1 MCGAGVASTDQGRTM
16 TDSTSTSGSDVPE
29 DRPVTW
35 EQSAAPAMSPLE
47 TLDGATPLDV
57 LPAAAPRSPRSKRP
71 WIVGIAVAAVL
82 VLVMGGV
89 AAALLLNRPDVKLQR
104 ALSAMTDSPTGSV
117 TMSVR
122 MPDAGDPTMQ
132 KIFDKGAV
140 RVAWDKASDTQQ
152 WVLLMNGEDA
162 LDLVVAP
169 ESVIVAQNLAAL
181 GIPEAQEALDS
192 LVEMGTQMGP
202 DADAFVKFA
211 QGSPLRIQTGPDSA
225 YGKLMKETESLAGA
239 QPRPDDAKVQELADK
254 LQQAVRDNVEVT
266 DEGSDQYGDHLR
278 ATIPVKPVLAA
289 MLPAIE
295 EVVGQAAPT
304 DALDEIPG
312 DPKLVLDVW
321 VRDGTVVRAE
331 VPLGEL
337 ARQLGEDASTNDMTI
352 VLEMSEQGVT
362 PPAGEVVDLPDS
374 LFDGLGAGLLG
385 GGLGGLDGG
394 TGVGIDSGFALDD
407 SGL

>member
-1 MCGAGVASTDQGRTM
+1 
-16 TDSTSTSGSDVPE
+16 
-29 DRPVTW
+29 
-35 EQSAAPAMSPLE
+35 
-47 TLDGATPLDV
+47 
-57 LPAAAPRSPRSKRP
+57 
-71 WIVGIAVAAVL
+71 VL

-89 AAALLLNRPDVKLQR
+89 AGALLLNRPDVKLQR

-132 KIFDKGAV
+132 KVFDQGAL

-152 WVLLMNGEDA
+152 YVLLMNGEGA

-169 ESVIVAQNLAAL
+169 ESVVVAQNLEAL
-181 GIPEAQEALDS
+181 GIPEMQDALDG
-192 LVEMGTQMGP
+192 LVELGPQMGP

-211 QGSPLRIQTGPDSA
+211 EGSPIRIQTGPDSA
-225 YGKLMKETESLAGA
+225 YGKLMKETESLGGT
-239 QPRPDDAKVQELADK
+239 QPRPDDAKVQALADE
-254 LQQAVRDNVEVT
+254 LQKAVRDNVEVT

-278 ATIPVKPVLAA
+278 ATVPVKAVLAT
-289 MLPAIE
+289 MLPAFE
-295 EVVGQAAPT
+295 ELVGEAAPT

-321 VRDGTVVRAE
+321 VKDGTVVRAE
-331 VPLGEL
+331 VPLGEI
-337 ARQLGEDASTNDMTI
+337 ARQLGEESTPEMTI
-352 VLEMSEQGVT
+352 VLEMSATGVVL
-362 PPAGEVVDLPDS
+362 PEGEIVDLPDS

-385 GGLGGLDGG
+385 GGLGGLDGSG
-394 TGVGIDSGFALDD
+394 MDSGFGTGAGWDIEE